1 MTISA
6 NKTVRE
12 VAVQI
17 PGATR
22 LFEKLGIDYCCGG
35 GKALEDACASAD
47 VAVDE
52 VLSALEAIEESQ
64 AEQSESTNWQAES
77 LSSLISYILDK
88 HHVFTRNELARIDPL
103 MAKVLKVYAEQRA
116 ELSQIRALFEELNRD
131 LLAHMQKEE
140 TVLFPYISLME
151 SARQNGRAIPKPP
164 FQTVENP
171 LRVMMSEHDRA
182 GELLRSIRK
191 LTENFTV
198 PEGACIS
205 YQTLYRALEDL
216 EADLHEHIHLE
227 NNILFP
233 RALDLERAIQ

>member
-1 MTISA
+1 MMIST

-12 VAVQI
+12 VAVDL

-22 LFEKLGIDYCCGG
+22 LFERLGIDYCCGG
-35 GKALEDACASAD
+35 GKALEDACAGAG

-52 VLSALEAIEESQ
+52 VLSALEAIGKSQ
-64 AEQSESTNWQAES
+64 ADQSESTNWQAEP

-88 HHVFTRNELARIDPL
+88 HHVFTRNELDRIDPL
-103 MAKVLKVYAEQRA
+103 MAKVLKVYGEQRA
-116 ELSQIRALFEELNRD
+116 DLSQIRALFEELNRD

-140 TVLFPYISLME
+140 TILFPYISLME
-151 SARQNGRAIPKPP
+151 SARQNSRAIPKPP

-171 LRVMMSEHDRA
+171 LRMMMFEHDRA

-191 LTENFTV
+191 LTGNFTA

-233 RALDLERAIQ
+233 RALDLERAI

>member
-1 MTISA
+1 MTISM

-12 VAVQI
+12 VAVEI

-22 LFEKLGIDYCCGG
+22 LFEQLGIDYCCGG
-35 GKALEDACASAD
+35 AKALDEACAGAG
-47 VAVDE
+47 VEMGE

-64 AEQSESTNWQAES
+64 ADQSGSTNWQAES

-103 MAKVLKVYAEQRA
+103 MAKVLKVYGEQRA
-116 ELSQIRALFEELNRD
+116 ELSQIRASFEELKQD

-151 SARQNGRAIPKPP
+151 SARENSRAIPKPP
-164 FQTVENP
+164 FQTVGNP
-171 LRVMMSEHDRA
+171 VRMMMFEHDRA
-182 GELLRSIRK
+182 GELLRSIRE
-191 LTENFTV
+191 LTGNFTA

-205 YQTLYRALEDL
+205 YQTLYRALEEL

-233 RALDLERAIQ
+233 RSLKLERAIY

>member
-1 MTISA
+1 M
-6 NKTVRE
+6 
-12 VAVQI
+12 
-17 PGATR
+17 
-22 LFEKLGIDYCCGG
+22 
-35 GKALEDACASAD
+35 
-47 VAVDE
+47 DE

-64 AEQSESTNWQAES
+64 AEQSESTNWQAEP

-103 MAKVLKVYAEQRA
+103 MAKVLKVYGEQRA

-151 SARQNGRAIPKPP
+151 SARQNGQAIPKPP
-164 FQTVENP
+164 FHRVENP

-191 LTENFTV
+191 LTGNFTA

-233 RALDLERAIQ
+233 RALDLERAI

>member
-1 MTISA
+1 MTISM
-6 NKTVRE
+6 NETVRD

-35 GKALEDACASAD
+35 GKALEDACAGAG
-47 VAVDE
+47 VAIDE

-64 AEQSESTNWQAES
+64 VEQSESTNWQAES

-103 MAKVLKVYAEQRA
+103 MAKVLKVYGEQRA

-140 TVLFPYISLME
+140 TVLFPYISLLE

-171 LRVMMSEHDRA
+171 LRMMMSEHDRA

-191 LTENFTV
+191 LTGNFTA

-233 RALDLERAIQ
+233 RALELERAI

>member
-1 MTISA
+1 MTIST

-12 VAVQI
+12 VAVEI

-22 LFEKLGIDYCCGG
+22 LFEQLGIDYCCGG
-35 GKALEDACASAD
+35 AKALDEACAGAG
-47 VAVDE
+47 VAMDE
-52 VLSALEAIEESQ
+52 VLSALGAIETFQ
-64 AEQSESTNWQAES
+64 AEQSESTNWQAEA

-88 HHVFTRNELARIDPL
+88 HHVFTKSELARIDPL
-103 MAKVLKVYAEQRA
+103 MAKVFKVYGQQRA
-116 ELSQIRALFEELNRD
+116 ELSQIRALFEELKRD

-151 SARQNGRAIPKPP
+151 SARQNSRAIPKPP

-171 LRVMMSEHDRA
+171 LRMMMIEHDRA

-191 LTENFTV
+191 LTRNFTA

-233 RALDLERAIQ
+233 RALDLERAI